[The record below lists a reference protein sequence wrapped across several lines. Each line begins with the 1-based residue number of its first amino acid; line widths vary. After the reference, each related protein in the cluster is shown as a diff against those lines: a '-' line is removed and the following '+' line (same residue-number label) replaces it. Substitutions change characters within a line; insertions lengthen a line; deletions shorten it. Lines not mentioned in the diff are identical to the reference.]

1 MHTHFD
7 PKKSKVAIVCNF
19 YVNEFKFSQLNNKLK
34 IYIEFFLFVALH
46 GLIYK
51 HLKNLY
57 RISLMQLV
65 QSSFFAI
72 FFVLSAEFGQNMGES
87 NFDFICQI
95 VANQKGKHINIHNG
109 NVVSINRVVSILG

>member
-72 FFVLSAEFGQNMGES
+72 FFLYSLLSLAKIWVKVILTLSARLLRTKKE
-87 NFDFICQI
+87 
-95 VANQKGKHINIHNG
+95 NI
-109 NVVSINRVVSILG
+109 